1 MVGQLKIKR
10 LNVERWSTADLEQRL
25 VFSKTLS
32 RSSTSMVLLS
42 KDVLTERDVVTKS
55 YSTSELENVT
65 VERLRDQKES
75 GVLSGPSYFKTEQS
89 YFEKE
94 KALLEVLCD
103 SRIVPPIYAVVPE
116 TLSIIMGHVE
126 GVSFSQKLLEIDGLL
141 FDENILIPE
150 KEKKREKEVKKN
162 ALRERLL
169 DHLVEFYKQTEEL
182 SVKARAGLSRHVQ
195 TEVRLSRYTLPS
207 CSYLALRSS
216 EEEDIRLRHYLLKLV
231 YGGSE
236 EFKNNHPQFYGVV
249 NIPRESY
256 KRKEKWNQA
265 KKEVKAYLDTKEINF
280 NEFSLRFQQLYDD
293 ILFSE
298 KDSKGNLKS
307 LSIAEKLGRSK
318 LRLIHG
324 DFGPHNILYSPGKL
338 GTILDFNEC
347 RIAAPQIDISLALFN
362 LYSNP
367 KESRVPRLIEYFWNN
382 QHEVKKAYPS
392 FPDFLAGCI
401 ATRVLQ
407 SLRIASCNFDYDSAD
422 IDRFVEGHPAFVGLQ
437 QKERDVR
444 FKYDRII
451 GLEETI
457 PFYTIGDGYKLLEG
471 ADPQRRE
478 KLVSFLEMARKLIY
492 TSYIM
497 PPLEKY
503 RGKKI

>member
-1 MVGQLKIKR
+1 MAGDLK
-10 LNVERWSTADLEQRL
+10 VERWSSSDLEQRL
-25 VFSKTLS
+25 DSSKVLS

-42 KDVLTERDVVTKS
+42 RDSLKNREVVVKS
-55 YSTSELENVT
+55 YSSLKFGQITSERVYTSGT
-65 VERLRDQKES
+65 V
-75 GVLSGPSYFKTEQS
+75 GVLSGPSYFKPERS

-94 KALLEVLCD
+94 AALLNVLSQ
-103 SRIVPPIYAVVPE
+103 SRIVPPIYAIVPE
-116 TLSIIMGHVE
+116 NLSIVMGHVE
-126 GVSFSQKLLEIDGLL
+126 GVAFSKKLLDIDNLPVNETFTL
-141 FDENILIPE
+141 RD
-150 KEKKREKEVKKN
+150 KEVKKN

-169 DHLVEFYKQTEEL
+169 DHLVEFYNQTEDL
-182 SVKARAGLSRHVQ
+182 SDKARHGLSRYDHGGGK
-195 TEVRLSRYTLPS
+195 LIRYIVPS

-216 EEEDIRLRHYLLKLV
+216 EEEDIRIRHYLLKLV

-236 EFKNNHPQFYGVV
+236 EFKNNHPQFYGVA
-249 NIPRESY
+249 NIPPESH
-256 KRKEKWNQA
+256 KRKEMWNQA
-265 KKEVKAYLDTKEINF
+265 KKDVKAYLNTKEINF
-280 NEFSLRFQQLYDD
+280 NEFSQRFQQLYDD

-298 KDSKGNLKS
+298 KDSKGNLQS
-307 LSIAEKLGRSK
+307 LSLLNKLNSDK
-318 LRLIHG
+318 LLVIHG
-324 DFGPHNILYSPGKL
+324 DFGPHNVLYSPGKL

-347 RIAAPQIDISLALFN
+347 RIASPQIDISLALFN

-367 KESRVPRLIEYFWNN
+367 TESRVPRLIEYFWNN
-382 QHEVKKAYPS
+382 QKSVQRAYPS

-407 SLRIASCNFDYDSAD
+407 SLRIASCNFDYDSSD
-422 IDRFVEGHPAFVGLQ
+422 VERFVVGHPTFHGLL

-451 GLEETI
+451 ELGETI
-457 PFYTIGDGYKLLEG
+457 PFYTIGDGFKLLEG
-471 ADPQRRE
+471 AHPQRRE